1 MKVNTVRGIVMAQYR
16 RNCGVEGTDMDSP
29 LSSLAASQSKQS
41 VEKSAEMKLPGKK
54 SIVTNA
60 SVFIDDASR

>member
-1 MKVNTVRGIVMAQYR
+1 
-16 RNCGVEGTDMDSP
+16 MDSP